1 MIRCGIPGRSPKD
14 APAMRHATVTETVM
28 ACVVGD
34 SCIDRQ
40 PTACGG
46 SRSCRV
52 WGVVTPLTCYV
63 SSGDGFPVRFRD
75 TAFVPP
81 CPSGQTGPAEGRVVS
96 PSQVRILVAACRSL
110 YRQTMLCIPCRRTQ
124 VVNGKRFRPAGV
136 GPAEVR
142 ILAATRLSVVQ
153 RSRRLPVE
161 EETHVRVVPERL
173 GAVEE
178 PGIHALTEFL
188 SGDRCDGESSF
199 ISLVTRPR
207 RFESCPPL
215 WPMTPRARP
224 ALQWSRGQTHDP
236 LPVEPP
242 VQIRAGATTCSRV
255 LFIARCG
262 MG

>member
-34 SCIDRQ
+34 SCIDRR

-52 WGVVTPLTCYV
+52 WGVVTPLICYV
-63 SSGDGFPVRFRD
+63 SSGDGFPVRLRD
-75 TAFVPP
+75 TASVPP

-96 PSQVRILVAACRSL
+96 
-110 YRQTMLCIPCRRTQ
+110 
-124 VVNGKRFRPAGV
+124 
-136 GPAEVR
+136 PAEVR

-236 LPVEPP
+236 LTVEPP

-255 LFIARCG
+255 LFVASCG